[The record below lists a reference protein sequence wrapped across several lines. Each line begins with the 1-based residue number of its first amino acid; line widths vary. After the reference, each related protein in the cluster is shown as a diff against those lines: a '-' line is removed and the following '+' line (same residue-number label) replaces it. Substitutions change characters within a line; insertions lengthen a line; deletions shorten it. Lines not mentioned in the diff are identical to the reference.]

1 MSVDVTGGGWEGGGE
16 NDAINR
22 DLLEY
27 LQDKGRNGVVI
38 DGLVT
43 WIELEQETVAEV
55 IYMAH
60 AVASFTDEESN
71 EAKAALWKACEKNI
85 GETAPP
91 RQGLMVHK
99 APVAK
104 GIPLDANAGDIIN
117 RVTMLENSL
126 TTFIKQQNEQMTN
139 LTNSIGAIGPAPPS
153 ALNTKAFKHVKVV
166 NLDSPGKRKR
176 LEENEE
182 AVEVEKDDAS
192 KHPSYASVAQLKKV
206 GTGNVPGIR
215 RMEQTDN
222 RQRTP
227 SIMYGTFKVGTDDTQ
242 ELLAADVSLVAS
254 GVSKDAT
261 AEQLKEFI
269 EGKGIGVIEIEK
281 LTKEDA
287 ETRTNTFKVVV
298 KLSDYEKAMQPE
310 VWPYRL
316 GVWHYKPQR
325 RNQQGMSWQQQSQQ
339 AGGQLQQRQPPPAR
353 GAGVRVLHVHGRK
366 KNHHSLWI

>member
-1 MSVDVTGGGWEGGGE
+1 MVKTYCNKRAADI
-16 NDAINR
+16 DDI
-22 DLLEY
+22 
-27 LQDKGRNGVVI
+27 DKALKKLKCG
-38 DGLVT
+38 
-43 WIELEQETVAEV
+43 
-55 IYMAH
+55 H
-60 AVASFTDEESN
+60 ALPLILASS
-71 EAKAALWKACEKNI
+71 
-85 GETAPP
+85 
-91 RQGLMVHK
+91 RMVHK

-104 GIPLDANAGDIIN
+104 GIPLDANAGDIVN

-126 TTFIKQQNEQMTN
+126 TTFMKQQNEQMTN

-192 KHPSYASVAQLKKV
+192 KHLSYASVAQLKKV
-206 GTGNVPGIR
+206 GTGNVPGIK

-222 RQRTP
+222 RQRKP
-227 SIMYGTFKVGTDDTQ
+227 SIMYGTSKVGKDDTE

-269 EGKGIGVIEIEK
+269 EGKGIGVIEIVK

-287 ETRTNTFKVVV
+287 ETRTNTFKIVV

-310 VWPYRL
+310 VWPYRV
-316 GVWHYKPQR
+316 GVRHYKPQR

-339 AGGQLQQRQPPPAR
+339 AGGQPQQRQQPPAR
-353 GAGVRVLHVHGRK
+353 VAGGPRAPRAAKPSFTLDVSNKYQILTDENGEVFIV
-366 KNHHSLWI
+366 N

>member
-38 DGLVT
+38 DGLVA

-60 AVASFTDEESN
+60 AVASFTDEEVN

-139 LTNSIGAIGPAPPS
+139 LTNSIGAIGPTPPS

-206 GTGNVPGIR
+206 GTGNVPRIR
-215 RMEQTDN
+215 RMEHL
-222 RQRTP
+222 
-227 SIMYGTFKVGTDDTQ
+227 K
-242 ELLAADVSLVAS
+242 LA
-254 GVSKDAT
+254 KMI
-261 AEQLKEFI
+261 LK
-269 EGKGIGVIEIEK
+269 
-281 LTKEDA
+281 
-287 ETRTNTFKVVV
+287 
-298 KLSDYEKAMQPE
+298 S
-310 VWPYRL
+310 
-316 GVWHYKPQR
+316 
-325 RNQQGMSWQQQSQQ
+325 S
-339 AGGQLQQRQPPPAR
+339 
-353 GAGVRVLHVHGRK
+353 
-366 KNHHSLWI
+366 